1 MLFGYLITSCRSF
14 VNNVWYIKILSPE
27 DIQKMGEEAI
37 ESLGPSSGQ
46 RMNNTGAES
55 HDIVS
60 GLPSL
65 GSLEYWDNITKYSFR
80 SYGQIDNYVLLLL
93 LLLLLSR
100 ICYLCLST
108 IYQPCIFW
116 IYYVLSIPCLL
127 LLFVSGLLKLSQ
139 KKDEKFRAN
148 FWTNL

>member
-1 MLFGYLITSCRSF
+1 LLFGLWITSCRSF

-65 GSLEYWDNITKYSFR
+65 GSLEY
-80 SYGQIDNYVLLLL
+80 
-93 LLLLLSR
+93 
-100 ICYLCLST
+100 
-108 IYQPCIFW
+108 
-116 IYYVLSIPCLL
+116 
-127 LLFVSGLLKLSQ
+127 
-139 KKDEKFRAN
+139 
-148 FWTNL
+148 